1 MSTVLSYSLELS
13 VIILALFPILY
24 WIVNRSTTFRFN
36 RIAILCGMVLSIAFP
51 VILSWNFISSTSDVS
66 SVMENLTVNSDIL
79 TSDIQVMNQDHSES
93 STKTWPWVA
102 ISVFYLSIRNSDS
115 HFPRSHIV
123 FPFIQDNF
131 Q

>member
-13 VIILALFPILY
+13 VIILPLFPILY
-24 WIVNRSTTFRFN
+24 WIVNRSTSFRFN

-79 TSDIQVMNQDHSES
+79 TSGRVMY
-93 STKTWPWVA
+93 VLY
-102 ISVFYLSIRNSDS
+102 ILL
-115 HFPRSHIV
+115 HI
-123 FPFIQDNF
+123 
-131 Q
+131 